1 MPSALEKLVKI
12 LRLETDTGCQ
22 DRAVI
27 GGLRSFGQNWLPEA
41 HAQARKPE
49 HHILAEE
56 LVDLLNRYAA
66 IPTPDERQSMIKY
79 MVGRIT
85 GRIPMPPEWQ
95 ARLAEHMDETER
107 RPAPAVEQAEAE
119 PPAPRPEVG
128 RDTWSEP
135 PRPAP
140 VDAVSTPKPGA
151 RPADAP
157 EIRPAD
163 EMPLPA
169 PGAETGTGQP
179 DFLAEALDIEVRPA
193 IEPPRATR
201 PQRRRRGERNP
212 QREAEFFRELERPVT
227 DMEGVGPKIG
237 EKLAALGLHT
247 VRDWLYFFPR
257 RYDDYSRML
266 PLNRLQP
273 GLVVTVIGTVRHLA
287 AIKGRKGLDVLNV
300 TIEDGTGSLTASF
313 FNQLYLRNTL
323 EIGSRVV
330 FSGKTGLYG
339 GKITMDNPEWEFVEQ
354 DALHTRGIVPVY
366 PLTKGLGA
374 HSMRRLTRKVTD
386 RYLPHVPDFLPEA
399 VLERVDLADLSWA
412 LRQMHLPES
421 EEALG
426 HARRR
431 VAFDEL
437 LLLQLAVLANRR
449 EYQSAPGAAMPVPD
463 DWLDG
468 LRGALPFALTGA
480 QERAIQAIRADMA
493 RPVPMN
499 RLLQGDV
506 GSGKTVVATAAMLLA
521 VANGYQAAVMAPTS
535 ILAEQHF
542 RGMSSVIQSLPGG
555 QNIHIRLLTGAT
567 PAQERAEILWGLG
580 EGSVHI
586 VVGTH
591 ALIQEDVNYQRLGM
605 AVIDEQHRF
614 GVEQR
619 ARLRSKGF
627 NPHLLVMTAT
637 PIPRT
642 LALTM
647 YADLDLSILDEMPP
661 GRTPVQTRAMFPKER
676 ERIYRFVD
684 SQVEKSRQAFVIY
697 PLVEASERES
707 MADVRSAVQEFDRL
721 QQDVF
726 PTRRLGL
733 VHGRLSAAQKEAVMA
748 AFGRGELDILVS
760 TTVIEVGIDIPNA
773 SVIVVEGA
781 NRFGLAQLHQLRGR
795 VGRGQHESYCL
806 LIPEEGEVNN
816 ARLKVMEET
825 SDGFR
830 LAQMD
835 WEMRGAGDLLG
846 TQQSGHAVR
855 MGHFMSV
862 ELVELAQVEART
874 IYEEDPYLTRPEH
887 LALREKLGR
896 EFAPDHMADV
906 S

>member
-27 GGLRSFGQNWLPEA
+27 GGLHSFGQNWLPEA

-56 LVDLLNRYAA
+56 LVDLLGRYAA
-66 IPTPDERQSMIKY
+66 IPTPEERQNMIKY

-95 ARLAEHMDETER
+95 ARLAERVEEAER
-107 RPAPAVEQAEAE
+107 RLAPAVEVAEPE
-119 PPAPRPEVG
+119 PPAPAPEAR
-128 RDTWSEP
+128 RDDQPEP

-140 VDAVSTPKPGA
+140 AA
-151 RPADAP
+151 AMPAPAPAP
-157 EIRPAD
+157 ERVAAPMDAAPPPEPEAAPASAPEVRLAD

-169 PGAETGTGQP
+169 PGAETGVGQP
-179 DFLAEALDIEVRPA
+179 DILAEALDIEVRPA
-193 IEPPRATR
+193 IEPPRVTR

-212 QREAEFFRELERPVT
+212 EHEAEFFRELERPVT
-227 DMEGVGPKIG
+227 DLEGVGPKIG
-237 EKLAALGLHT
+237 EKLAALGLQT
-247 VRDWLYFFPR
+247 LRDWLYFFPR

-300 TIEDGTGSLTASF
+300 TIEDGTGNLTASF

-323 EIGSRVV
+323 EVNSRVV

-354 DALHTRGIVPVY
+354 DALHTREIVPVY

-386 RYLPHVPDFLPEA
+386 RYVPHMPDFVPEA

-449 EYQSAPGAAMPVPD
+449 EYQSVPGAAMPIED

-468 LRGALPFALTGA
+468 LRSALPFELTGA

-493 RPVPMN
+493 RPLPMN

-506 GSGKTVVATAAMLLA
+506 GSGKTVVATAAMLFA
-521 VANGYQAAVMAPTS
+521 VVNGYQAAVMAPTS

-555 QNIHIRLLTGAT
+555 ENIHIRLLTGAT

-580 EGSVHI
+580 EGSIHI

-591 ALIQEDVNYQRLGM
+591 ALIQEDV
-605 AVIDEQHRF
+605 
-614 GVEQR
+614 
-619 ARLRSKGF
+619 
-627 NPHLLVMTAT
+627 
-637 PIPRT
+637 
-642 LALTM
+642 
-647 YADLDLSILDEMPP
+647 
-661 GRTPVQTRAMFPKER
+661 
-676 ERIYRFVD
+676 
-684 SQVEKSRQAFVIY
+684 
-697 PLVEASERES
+697 
-707 MADVRSAVQEFDRL
+707 
-721 QQDVF
+721 
-726 PTRRLGL
+726 
-733 VHGRLSAAQKEAVMA
+733 
-748 AFGRGELDILVS
+748 
-760 TTVIEVGIDIPNA
+760 
-773 SVIVVEGA
+773 
-781 NRFGLAQLHQLRGR
+781 
-795 VGRGQHESYCL
+795 
-806 LIPEEGEVNN
+806 
-816 ARLKVMEET
+816 
-825 SDGFR
+825 
-830 LAQMD
+830 
-835 WEMRGAGDLLG
+835 
-846 TQQSGHAVR
+846 
-855 MGHFMSV
+855 
-862 ELVELAQVEART
+862 
-874 IYEEDPYLTRPEH
+874 
-887 LALREKLGR
+887 
-896 EFAPDHMADV
+896 
-906 S
+906 